1 MRLAIAV
8 STLAVLL
15 LSPGARAQAADSCAG
30 LRVTLTAQL
39 RSTEAARVA
48 KAARQRVGGRD
59 VSLVLAEG
67 NWWLVWATPKDAER
81 GVYFFRQDTAKTGW
95 RLVDTWG
102 GIIAPDDRADA
113 IDWAVKLKGGGVSPK
128 LAGCFADAVQAGN

>member
-8 STLAVLL
+8 SILAVF
-15 LSPGARAQAADSCAG
+15 LSSRSTSAQSPDACSG
-30 LRVTLTAQL
+30 LRVALTPQL

-48 KAARQRVGGRD
+48 KAARQRIGGRE
-59 VSLVLAEG
+59 VSLILAEA

-81 GVYFFRQDTAKTGW
+81 GVYFFRQDATKTGR

-113 IDWAVKLKGGGVSPK
+113 IDWAMKLKGGGVSPK